1 MGDTGIEKELVCP
14 ILKPVRL
21 PAELVVKHEIVVRPL
36 QALSDSCGKTV
47 NLHELVIVENVE
59 GKI

>member
-14 ILKPVRL
+14 ILKPVCL
-21 PAELVVKHEIVVRPL
+21 PAELIVKHEIVVWPL
-36 QALSDSCGKTV
+36 QALSDSSGKTID
-47 NLHELVIVENVE
+47 LHELVVVENIE